1 MKNTQKDIQINH
13 LSKRLTLSQQLD
25 EKPELIQDLIVIFS
39 LVGVQCFDLSPKKE
53 IVEVANCAI
62 KEAESLSKSFGL
74 KFTRPV
80 LNVSVGRI
88 NPFLGDYLLT
98 EQTKSLDTFDL
109 DLLETQLIS
118 LYELGVE
125 TFELHSSSIEE
136 DLLEDIWRLL
146 TRLVKDNYLLLN
158 VNRNFFS
165 NSQMVNLIKR
175 LFYITPEKKMILV
188 LDGATSNDLG
198 HSYSDTIQT
207 LATTDIAIKDLKIRE
222 RREFKKLPIFICG
235 DINRKTIALA
245 KICSIDYQGIS
256 FGDHGSNNFYL
267 PVLNELNKNIESK
280 LHRKKTISRCID
292 MGRELYNQYNYT
304 F

>member
-1 MKNTQKDIQINH
+1 MKKNQKDIQIIN

-25 EKPELIQDLIVIFS
+25 EQPELIQDLIIIFS
-39 LVGVQCFDLSPKKE
+39 LVGVRCFDLSPKKE
-53 IVEVANCAI
+53 IVEAANVAI
-62 KEAESLSKSFGL
+62 KEAQSLSKTLGL
-74 KFTRPV
+74 EFSEPI

-88 NPFLGDYLLT
+88 NPFLGDYLLA
-98 EQTKSLDTFDL
+98 EKTKSLDTFDL

-118 LYELGVE
+118 LYQLGVK

-146 TRLVKDNYLLLN
+146 TKLVKDNYLLLN

-188 LDGATSNDLG
+188 LDGATSADIG

-207 LATTDIAIKDLKIRE
+207 LATADIAIKDLKIRE
-222 RREFKKLPIFICG
+222 RRAFKKLPIFICG

-245 KICSIDYQGIS
+245 KICSIDHQGIS

-267 PVLNELNKNIESK
+267 PVLNELNKSIESK
-280 LHRKKTISRCID
+280 LHRKKTISKCID